1 MRFRHSTER
10 EKAHEAKRRQSS
22 ACFVSTYVRAR
33 WNSSS
38 GRVSNSSMP
47 ARTSSSAA
55 MRKRAARSFNRCR
68 RSSGREIVKVEMT
81 DDGSGP
87 DEVFDA
93 WAQTAIVPPPLASRD
108 HRDLSAILT
117 RGSRD
122 GPSVSQTPRK
132 DWGWPEACGEGNT
145 IRVCQRGYRFTT
157 RMKLFGII
165 RQCPDGSQT

>member
-1 MRFRHSTER
+1 
-10 EKAHEAKRRQSS
+10 
-22 ACFVSTYVRAR
+22 
-33 WNSSS
+33 
-38 GRVSNSSMP
+38 
-47 ARTSSSAA
+47 
-55 MRKRAARSFNRCR
+55 
-68 RSSGREIVKVEMT
+68 MT

-145 IRVCQRGYRFTT
+145 IRVSAGIPIHDAHEIIWDHTAMPRWVTSLDSSLN
-157 RMKLFGII
+157 KLLN
-165 RQCPDGSQT
+165 GSMACD